1 MSEVIS
7 MADAPS
13 VVLQRAADE
22 LLRLAAHFE
31 DYEQS
36 AREEPARVGSPQS
49 WWAYDVLDRLGPAQG
64 KRWVETLSPAAA
76 APLAAWLHE
85 ESLDASCA
93 RSYYWSEYEARPS
106 MAFARMVLGLQPSEK
121 QV

>member
-1 MSEVIS
+1 M
-7 MADAPS
+7 
-13 VVLQRAADE
+13 VLQRAADE

-36 AREEPARVGSPQS
+36 ARDEPDRIGSPQS
-49 WWAYDVLDRLGPAQG
+49 WWAYDVLDRLGSAQG

-85 ESLDASCA
+85 ESLDAGRA
-93 RSYYWSEYEARPS
+93 RSYYWPEYEARPS
-106 MAFARMVLGLQPSEK
+106 MTFARMVLGLPPREES
-121 QV
+121 

>member
-1 MSEVIS
+1 MTT
-7 MADAPS
+7 ARTDPPS
-13 VVLQRAADE
+13 LVLQRAADE

-36 AREEPARVGSPQS
+36 ARDEPDRVGSPQS

-76 APLAAWLHE
+76 VPLAAWLQE
-85 ESLDASCA
+85 ESEDAGRA
-93 RSYYWSEYEARPS
+93 HKPYWSEHEARPS
-106 MAFARMVLGLQPSEK
+106 MAFARMVLGLPSREEPA
-121 QV
+121 